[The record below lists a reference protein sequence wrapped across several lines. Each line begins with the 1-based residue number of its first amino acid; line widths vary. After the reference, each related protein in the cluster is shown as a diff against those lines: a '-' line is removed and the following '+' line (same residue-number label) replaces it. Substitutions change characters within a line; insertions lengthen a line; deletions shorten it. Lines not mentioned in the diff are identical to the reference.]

1 MIRRDAITALA
12 ASAGSLLTEP
22 APALLMSPTVAPSAF
37 VPCLNMSTIRG
48 HKLGFI
54 GEIETAA
61 KAGFRSVE
69 IWIDSFQDYLKTNSS
84 ADTRRR
90 ISDLGVRV
98 ENAIGFAPWMVS
110 DATVRGKGVDQLKRE
125 MTQLAEI
132 GCKRIATPPIGA
144 HTPDAS
150 IVGLPDIAE
159 RYRAILDMGA
169 QIGVIPQ
176 LELWGFAKNLNRLS
190 DVMYVAIESG
200 HPAARVLLDIYHLYK
215 GGSGIDMLPFV
226 GKPAIEIF
234 HVNDYPANLLRE
246 TITDADRIYPGDG
259 IAPIKAAL
267 NAIRSPGRT
276 VVLSLEVFNKSY
288 YAQDAQ
294 MVAKTAFSKMNQ
306 LIGNAD

>member
-1 MIRRDAITALA
+1 M
-12 ASAGSLLTEP
+12 
-22 APALLMSPTVAPSAF
+22 
-37 VPCLNMSTIRG
+37 
-48 HKLGFI
+48 
-54 GEIETAA
+54 GELETAS

-69 IWIDSFQDYLKTNSS
+69 IWIDSFQEYLKTNTP
-84 ADTRRR
+84 AETRRR
-90 ISDLGVRV
+90 IGDLGLRV
-98 ENAIGFAPWMVS
+98 ENAIGFAPWIVD
-110 DATVRGKGVDQLKRE
+110 DASARQKGVEQLKRE
-125 MTQLAEI
+125 MAQLAEI

-144 HTPDAS
+144 HTPNDP
-150 IVGLPDIAE
+150 IIPLPPIAE
-159 RYRAILDMGA
+159 RYRAILDMGS

-176 LELWGFAKNLNRLS
+176 LELWGFARNLNRLS

-215 GGSGIDMLPFV
+215 GGSGVEMLPFV

-234 HVNDYPANLLRE
+234 HVNDYPGNLSRE
-246 TITDADRIYPGDG
+246 KITDADRIYPGDG

-294 MVAKTAFSKMNQ
+294 TVAKTAFVKMNR